1 MIFTDLHK
9 QHGFAADLKII
20 EQFNLIRTPDLN
32 EGATSIFVIYEFK
45 ETILNFSSNSLKKD

>member
-1 MIFTDLHK
+1 MIVTDLHK

-32 EGATSIFVIYEFK
+32 EGATSTFVIYEFK
-45 ETILNFSSNSLKKD
+45 ETIF